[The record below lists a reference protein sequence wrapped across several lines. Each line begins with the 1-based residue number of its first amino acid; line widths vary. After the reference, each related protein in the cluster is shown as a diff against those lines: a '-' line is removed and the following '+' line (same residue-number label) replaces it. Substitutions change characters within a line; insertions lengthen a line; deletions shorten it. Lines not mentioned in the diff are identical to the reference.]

1 MNKLITICFFI
12 VTVFTVNG
20 QTLKG
25 SCYDNGQGT
34 SSYFSQVDLNATFSF
49 YAKNNLVYIICSNL
63 RMNVPSNTTYNA
75 YGKTYTKSD
84 LGISQWP
91 QNQKPWSM
99 TINVSGS
106 YIGGSFNKSISCSAN
121 FTCDEFHIEGIRA
134 DQVNVSSFKI
144 STISNFT
151 YNQGGDPQ
159 LEELIKQKNKQESQK
174 TNSSS
179 TASTNSESSNSL
191 DTSQSSTTETTSQI
205 PSLESQYAKLGIP
218 ANTPTYTKQEVTTKL
233 VTQGVD
239 LVAGILTE
247 LGEEKRQKEAYQ
259 AQLREA
265 QAERERAAAA
275 AAQIRREKI
284 ATHTNFI
291 TAFKDAKLPLSS
303 SNIEENVIYYFAFS
317 ADKSALATTNPIIK
331 ITDIFPITKYND
343 DTWPFSVNI
352 KKEISNVLKSTDI
365 VLIGYYKS
373 KTEAETDY
381 FKFKN
386 SLEKLNFLIASYNYK
401 GKIKESDSNDDIW
414 DDSPNKTAKKTTN
427 EADDFWEES
436 KKEEKGKKTK
446 PQSTPVNKT
455 PTKKETPKTKTDN
468 FWEN

>member
-12 VTVFTVNG
+12 VTVFTVNA

-34 SSYFSQVDLNATFSF
+34 SSWFTQVDMEATFSF
-49 YAKNNLVYIICSNL
+49 YAKNNLIYLRCSNL
-63 RMNVPSNTTYNA
+63 KMNVPSNTTYNA

-91 QNQKPWSM
+91 QNQRPWSM

-106 YIGGSFNKSISCSAN
+106 YNGGSFNKSVFCNAN
-121 FTCDEFHIEGIRA
+121 FTCEEFHIEGIRG
-134 DQVNVSSFKI
+134 DNVNISSFKVN
-144 STISNFT
+144 SISNFT
-151 YNQGGDPQ
+151 YNQGGDAQ
-159 LEELIKQKNKQESQK
+159 LEELIKQKNKQESLK

-179 TASTNSESSNSL
+179 TASTNSESSNPLS
-191 DTSQSSTTETTSQI
+191 TSQSSTTETTSQI

-218 ANTPTYTKQEVTTKL
+218 ADTPTYTKQEATNQL
-233 VTQGVD
+233 VTQGVG

-265 QAERERAAAA
+265 QAERERAAA
-275 AAQIRREKI
+275 QIRREKI
-284 ATHTNFI
+284 TTHTNFI

-303 SNIEENVIYYFAFS
+303 SNIEEDVIYYFAFS
-317 ADKSALATTNPIIK
+317 ADKSALATTNPTIN

-352 KKEISNVLKSTDI
+352 KKELSNILKSTDI
-365 VLIGYYKS
+365 VLNGYYKS

-386 SLEKLNFLIASYNYK
+386 SLEKLNFLITSYNYK
-401 GKIKESDSNDDIW
+401 GKIKESNSNDNMW
-414 DDSPNKTAKKTTN
+414 DDTSNKTIN

-455 PTKKETPKTKTDN
+455 PAKKEIPKTKTED
-468 FWEN
+468 FWNN